1 MKKGVMVYREE
12 IRLRSNDGVSTFH
25 DITQQTKQIVAN
37 SGINNGIASVYSR
50 HTTCTVI
57 TQEEA
62 FDMSMT
68 GLDRLQQDFVDVFES
83 IIPTQR
89 REGIYLHPG
98 QKAIEFAAE
107 HGENLR
113 GCHNTDAHLRSAL
126 IGRSESVALIDGE
139 LDLGDFGHLYF
150 IDFDQTRAR
159 DRVVQVTVLG
169 D

>member
-1 MKKGVMVYREE
+1 MVYREE
-12 IRLRSNDGVSTFH
+12 IRLRSNNGVPTFH
-25 DITQQTKQIVAN
+25 DITEQAKEIVGR
-37 SGINNGIASVYSR
+37 SGISNGIASVYSR

-57 TQEEA
+57 TQEDA

-68 GLDRLQQDFVDVFES
+68 GLDRLQQDFVDVFEN

-98 QKAIEFAAE
+98 EKAIEFAAE
-107 HGENLR
+107 HGEDRR

-126 IGRSESVALIDGE
+126 IGRSENIALIDGALE
-139 LDLGDFGHLYF
+139 LGDFGHIYF